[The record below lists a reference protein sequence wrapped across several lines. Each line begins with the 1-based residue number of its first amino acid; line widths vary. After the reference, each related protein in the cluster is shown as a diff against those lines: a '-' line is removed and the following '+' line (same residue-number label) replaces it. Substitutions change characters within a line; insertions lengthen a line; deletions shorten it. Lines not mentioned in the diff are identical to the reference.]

1 MPKSNS
7 HYNKRLQEFAR
18 NLRNHSTQAEIIL
31 WKHIL
36 RASGTGVAFRR
47 QRPIDRYI
55 ADFVCLKLKLI
66 IELDGETHIEKD
78 DIARDKGRDRRLRE
92 LGYHILRFTNDE
104 VFDDLKRVEHEIK
117 SKILELSSP

>member
-7 HYNKRLQEFAR
+7 HYNKQLKEFAR
-18 NLRNHSTQAEIIL
+18 NLRKHSTQGEIIL

-55 ADFVCLKLKLI
+55 VDFICIELKLI
-66 IELDGETHIEKD
+66 IELDGETHVEKD
-78 DIARDKGRDRRLRE
+78 DIARDKRRERRLRE
-92 LGYHILRFTNDE
+92 LGYHIMRFKNDE
-104 VFDDLKRVEHEIK
+104 VFDHLKWVENEIK
-117 SKILELSSP
+117 IKISELSSP

>member
-7 HYNKRLQEFAR
+7 HYNKQLKEFAR
-18 NLRNHSTQAEIIL
+18 NLRNHSTKAEIIL

-55 ADFVCLKLKLI
+55 ADFIC
-66 IELDGETHIEKD
+66 IELGSADFLFHSLHPTVIQH
-78 DIARDKGRDRRLRE
+78 LM
-92 LGYHILRFTNDE
+92 
-104 VFDDLKRVEHEIK
+104 LKR
-117 SKILELSSP
+117 